1 MLKQFYL
8 IINNF
13 MHKYVLRHLTKISKH
28 EKLGNLFLKKNL
40 KVNCR
45 WPVIVHVRS
54 VRVVPAILV
63 THPPGGHEPYGRQH
77 DPERQH
83 TRPDHSQRS
92 TLIHPTSKK
101 WNNAQLY
108 VTIKV
113 DLLTRLETTRWI
125 VWTFLCKCVIK
136 FIKAPS
142 YRVFFVN
149 PLQWLTRNMRG
160 SKSAI
165 PLLGLF
171 FTEISNE
178 IEEKIPPGWE

>member
-1 MLKQFYL
+1 MLKQSYL
-8 IINNF
+8 ISNNF

-83 TRPDHSQRS
+83 TCPDHRQRS
-92 TLIHPTSKK
+92 TLIHP
-101 WNNAQLY
+101 
-108 VTIKV
+108 
-113 DLLTRLETTRWI
+113 TRLETTRWI

-149 PLQWLTRNMRG
+149 PLKWLTRNMRG